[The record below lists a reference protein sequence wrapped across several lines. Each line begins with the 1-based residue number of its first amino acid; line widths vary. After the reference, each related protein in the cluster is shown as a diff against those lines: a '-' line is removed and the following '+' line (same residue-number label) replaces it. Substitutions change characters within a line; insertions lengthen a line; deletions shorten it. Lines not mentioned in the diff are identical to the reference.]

1 MGQGIQQA
9 PVNQGSGSS
18 GLLDIVKV
26 LYEPGAVFERVG
38 QRPRFLVPFLV
49 ICAVQV
55 VLYFLNLPFMKAG
68 MAAQFASRPAGG
80 PDPSKFLFL
89 GAFFIPVGIGVALL
103 IGGGLLW
110 VLVSLLGGE
119 AKFRTLLSVCT
130 YASVPAVILLAI
142 VGAAVLQMKGVGQ
155 ISSPQDLQP
164 ALGLDLLAPGA
175 TGFALSALKAINPFG
190 IWGLVLTAIGVSTT
204 HRLSKR
210 TGYIIATI
218 AFLIG
223 VLIAG
228 GFASFGNRG

>member
-9 PVNQGSGSS
+9 PVDQGSGSS

-26 LYEPGAVFERVG
+26 LYEPGAVFARVG
-38 QRPRFLVPFLV
+38 QRPRVLAPFLV
-49 ICAVQV
+49 ISVVQV

-68 MAAQFASRPAGG
+68 LAAQFASRPAGG
-80 PDPSKFLFL
+80 PDPSKFLFI
-89 GAFFIPVGIGVALL
+89 GAFFIPVGIGLALL

-119 AKFRTLLSVCT
+119 AKFKTLLSVAC
-130 YASVPAVILLAI
+130 YGAVPSVILLGI
-142 VGAAVLQMKGVGQ
+142 VGAAVLQMKGVAQ
-155 ISSPQDLQP
+155 VSSPQDLQP
-164 ALGLDLLAPGA
+164 ALGLDLLASGA
-175 TGFALSALKAINPFG
+175 TGFMLAALKAINPFG

-210 TGYIIATI
+210 TGYIVATI